1 MLPFENCVDSYD
13 ASFDATRG
21 IFVAFERLTRYR
33 DGLAEG
39 SSGLDAESR
48 TVWTKAEAD
57 FYQEFVKSEFVDD
70 DFMATIDAA
79 GIDVGTNNPDRY
91 PWERMGTKEVL
102 AVLNAV
108 VFKECLR
115 QGSYPECVES
125 GLVGRCLDALAE
137 ADEQGRS

>member
-1 MLPFENCVDSYD
+1 VLTHTDT
-13 ASFDATRG
+13 SFDVTWE
-21 IFVAFERLTRYR
+21 ILVAFERLTRHR

-39 SSGLDAESR
+39 SGGLDAESR
-48 TVWTKAEAD
+48 TVWTKAEAGFYED
-57 FYQEFVKSEFVDD
+57 FVGSEFVDD

-79 GIDVGTNNPDRY
+79 GIDLRTNNPDRY

-115 QGSYPECVES
+115 QGAYPECVES

-137 ADEQGRS
+137 ADAQNRS